1 MGSCGNSLFGKGSQ
15 YIKINGGDF
24 IAVEGSNT
32 VEKLITSDVRM
43 PYKQLLK
50 GRVILKAGQINYL
63 LNHLGVGDNATFLSI
78 KATYDQKSVIEMDNY
93 ISYSYYDYPVQ
104 NLTFAQMLVLTGNS
118 SNRIPQLYL
127 NNPNTKYPVILDVM
141 VGVVDDSYSFFNDD
155 VNQSGTS
162 FTGLEYTDIKSF
174 VVGESIA
181 VYDKNATPRA
191 LIYIGLSYINSITL
205 NGNFLVI
212 DDESYGSVFLHFL
225 TEYDARQ
232 AHSLLN
238 YVLEH
243 PNVDISNI
251 IPENDDVTPVI
262 YFNATAGTGGD
273 YILYND
279 GITIGTTF
287 STPYNTF
294 SNGFTFSTS
303 ISLSTYGTAGIIQ
316 KSNLKDL
323 LIDYVNDDRDGV
335 IELMDSN
342 LIINNSTGVVNSIGL
357 TGSYSLKFDFT
368 DLANNNLQNVVVNL
382 NII

>member
-181 VYDKNATPRA
+181 VYDKNVTPRA

-262 YFNATAGTGGD
+262 YFNATAGTGGA

>member
-32 VEKLITSDVRM
+32 VEKLITSDLRM

-104 NLTFAQMLVLTGNS
+104 NLTFAQILVLTGNS

-141 VGVVDDSYSFFNDD
+141 VGVIDDSYSFFNDD
-155 VNQSGTS
+155 INQSGTS

-181 VYDKNATPRA
+181 IYDKNTPARA
-191 LIYIGLSYINSITL
+191 LVYLGLNYINSILL
-205 NGNFLVI
+205 NGSFIVI
-212 DDESYGSVFLHFL
+212 DDESYGSIYLHFL
-225 TEYDARQ
+225 SEYDAIQ

-238 YVLEH
+238 YILEN
-243 PNVDISNI
+243 PNVDVDNI
-251 IPENDDVTPVI
+251 IPLDDDTSPI
-262 YFNATAGTGGD
+262 INFNSTAGSLGEYITFNGATAGVPYTTESGS
-273 YILYND
+273 
-279 GITIGTTF
+279 TF
-287 STPYNTF
+287 STT
-294 SNGFTFSTS
+294 
-303 ISLSTYGTAGIIQ
+303 ISLSEYGTDGILT
-316 KSNLKDL
+316 KSMLKDL
-323 LIDYVNDDRDGV
+323 LIDYVDDNRDGV

-342 LIINNSTGVVNSIGL
+342 LIIKNSNNFVESIGL
-357 TGSYSLKFDFT
+357 IGTYSLSFDFT
-368 DLANNNLQNVVVNL
+368 DLAHNNLNNIVVNL
-382 NII
+382 DII

>member
-141 VGVVDDSYSFFNDD
+141 VGVIDDSYSFFNDD

-279 GITIGTTF
+279 GITIGATF

-357 TGSYSLKFDFT
+357 TGSYSLKFDFA

>member
-32 VEKLITSDVRM
+32 VEKLITSDIRM

-141 VGVVDDSYSFFNDD
+141 VGVIDDSYSFFNDD
-155 VNQSGTS
+155 INQSGTS

-279 GITIGTTF
+279 GVTIGATW

-294 SNGFTFSTS
+294 NNGFTFSTS

-342 LIINNSTGVVNSIGL
+342 LIINSSTGVVNSIGL
-357 TGSYSLKFDFT
+357 TGTYSLKFDLA

>member
-1 MGSCGNSLFGKGSQ
+1 MGGCGNSLFGKGSQ

-32 VEKLITSDVRM
+32 VEKLITSDLRM

-78 KATYDQKSVIEMDNY
+78 KASYNQKSVIEMDNY

-104 NLTFAQMLVLTGNS
+104 NLTFAQLLVLTGNS

-141 VGVVDDSYSFFNDD
+141 VGVIDDSYSFFNDD
-155 VNQSGTS
+155 INQSGTS

-174 VVGESIA
+174 VVGESI
-181 VYDKNATPRA
+181 VIYDKNTPARA
-191 LIYIGLSYINSITL
+191 LVYLALNYINSIIL
-205 NGNFLVI
+205 NGSFIII
-212 DDESYGSVFLHFL
+212 DDESYGSIYLHFL
-225 TEYDARQ
+225 TEYDAIQ

-238 YVLEH
+238 YILEN
-243 PNVDISNI
+243 PDVDVDNI
-251 IPENDDVTPVI
+251 IALDDVAPI
-262 YFNATAGTGGD
+262 IHFNSTAGSLGEYISFNGATAAVPYTSSVG
-273 YILYND
+273 N
-279 GITIGTTF
+279 TF
-287 STPYNTF
+287 STT
-294 SNGFTFSTS
+294 
-303 ISLSTYGTAGIIQ
+303 ISLSENGTDGVLT
-316 KSNLKDL
+316 KSVLKDL
-323 LIDYVNDDRDGV
+323 LIDHVDDNRDGV

-342 LIINNSTGVVNSIGL
+342 LILKKSGDFVESILL
-357 TGSYSLKFDFT
+357 TGTYSLSFDFT
-368 DLANNNLQNVVVNL
+368 DLAHNSLSNVVVDL

>member
-262 YFNATAGTGGD
+262 YFNATAGTGGA

-279 GITIGTTF
+279 GITIGATF

-357 TGSYSLKFDFT
+357 TGSYSLKFDFN

>member
-32 VEKLITSDVRM
+32 VEKLITSDLRM

-104 NLTFAQMLVLTGNS
+104 NLTFAQILVLTGNS

-141 VGVVDDSYSFFNDD
+141 VGVIDDSYSFFNDD
-155 VNQSGTS
+155 INQSGTS

-174 VVGESIA
+174 VVGESIV
-181 VYDKNATPRA
+181 VYNKNNPVRA
-191 LIYIGLSYINSITL
+191 LVYLGLNYINSILL
-205 NGNFLVI
+205 NGSFIVI
-212 DDESYGSVFLHFL
+212 DDESYGSIYLHFL
-225 TEYDARQ
+225 SEYDAIQ

-238 YVLEH
+238 YILEN
-243 PNVDISNI
+243 PNVNVDDI
-251 IPENDDVTPVI
+251 IPLNDNKSPII
-262 YFNATAGTGGD
+262 YFNSTAGSLGEYITFNGATAGVPYTTESGS
-273 YILYND
+273 
-279 GITIGTTF
+279 TF
-287 STPYNTF
+287 STT
-294 SNGFTFSTS
+294 
-303 ISLSTYGTAGIIQ
+303 ISLSEYGTDEILT
-316 KSNLKDL
+316 KSMLKDL
-323 LIDYVNDDRDGV
+323 LIDYVDDNRDGV

-342 LIINNSTGVVNSIGL
+342 LIIKNSNSFIESIGL
-357 TGSYSLKFDFT
+357 IGTYSLSFDFT
-368 DLANNNLQNVVVNL
+368 DLAHNNLNNIVVNL
-382 NII
+382 DII

>member
-1 MGSCGNSLFGKGSQ
+1 MSSCGNSLFGKGSQ

-24 IAVEGSNT
+24 IAIEGSNT
-32 VEKLITSDVRM
+32 VEKLVTSDVRM

-50 GRVILKAGQINYL
+50 GRVMLKAGQVNYL

-104 NLTFAQMLVLTGNS
+104 SLTFAQLLVLTGNS

-127 NNPNTKYPVILDVM
+127 NNPNTKYPVILDIM
-141 VGVVDDSYSFFNDD
+141 VGVIDDSYSFFNDD
-155 VNQSGTS
+155 INQSGTS

-181 VYDKNATPRA
+181 VYDKNSPARA
-191 LIYIGLSYINSITL
+191 LIYLGLSYINSITL
-205 NGNFLVI
+205 NGNFLII
-212 DDESYGSVFLHFL
+212 DDESFGAVFLSFL
-225 TEYDARQ
+225 TEYDAIQ

-238 YVLEH
+238 YLLEH
-243 PNVDISNI
+243 PSIDIDDI
-251 IPENDDVTPVI
+251 MPKNDDIAPDI
-262 YFNATAGTGGD
+262 YFNSTAGAGGD

-279 GITIGTTF
+279 GITIGATF
-287 STPYNTF
+287 GAPYNTYN
-294 SNGFTFSTS
+294 NGFTFSTT
-303 ISLSTYGTAGIIQ
+303 ISLSTYGTAGAIQ
-316 KSNLKDL
+316 KGILKDL
-323 LIDYVNDDRDGV
+323 LIDYVEDNRDGV

-342 LIINNSTGVVNSIGL
+342 LIINSSLGTVESIGL
-357 TGSYSLKFDFT
+357 IGTYSLKFDFS
-368 DLANNNLQNVVVNL
+368 DLANNGLQNVVVNL

>member
-1 MGSCGNSLFGKGSQ
+1 MSCANSLFGKGSQ

-32 VEKLITSDVRM
+32 VEKLITSDIRM

-50 GRVILKAGQINYL
+50 GRVMLKAGQINYL

-78 KATYDQKSVIEMDNY
+78 KATYDQKSVIEADNY
-93 ISYSYYDYPVQ
+93 ITYSYYDYPVQ
-104 NLTFAQMLVLTGNS
+104 NLNFAQLLVLTGNS
-118 SNRIPQLYL
+118 TNRIPQLYL

-141 VGVVDDSYSFFNDD
+141 VGVIDDSYSFFNDD
-155 VNQSGTS
+155 INQSGTS

-181 VYDKNATPRA
+181 VYDKNVPAKA
-191 LIYIGLSYINSITL
+191 LIYLGLSFINSISL
-205 NGNFLVI
+205 NGTFLVI

-225 TEYDARQ
+225 TEYDAIQ

-243 PNVDISNI
+243 PSINIDNI
-251 IPENDDVTPVI
+251 IPENDGTAPII
-262 YFNATAGTGGD
+262 YFNSTAGVSGE
-273 YILYND
+273 YISFNGATSGVPYNTVS
-279 GITIGTTF
+279 GYTF
-287 STPYNTF
+287 STT
-294 SNGFTFSTS
+294 
-303 ISLSTYGTAGIIQ
+303 ISLSTYGTAGFIE
-316 KSNLKDL
+316 KSILKDL
-323 LIDYVNDDRDGV
+323 LIDYVNDNRDGV

-342 LIINNSTGVVNSIGL
+342 LVINSSTGVINSIGL
-357 TGSYSLKFDFT
+357 VGTYSLAFNFT
-368 DLANNNLQNVVVNL
+368 DLAHNGLNGVVVGL

>member
-141 VGVVDDSYSFFNDD
+141 VGVIDDSYSFFNDD
-155 VNQSGTS
+155 INQSGTS

-181 VYDKNATPRA
+181 VYDKNTTPRA
-191 LIYIGLSYINSITL
+191 LIYIGLSYINTITL

-243 PNVDISNI
+243 PNVNISTI

-279 GITIGTTF
+279 GITIGATF

-294 SNGFTFSTS
+294 SDGFTFSTS

-357 TGSYSLKFDFT
+357 TGSYSLKFDFV

>member
-181 VYDKNATPRA
+181 VYDKNVTPRA

-279 GITIGTTF
+279 GITIGATF

>member
-32 VEKLITSDVRM
+32 VEKLITSDIKM

-78 KATYDQKSVIEMDNY
+78 KATYNQKSVIEMDNY
-93 ISYSYYDYPVQ
+93 ISYSYYDYPVL

-141 VGVVDDSYSFFNDD
+141 VGVIDDSYSFFNDD
-155 VNQSGTS
+155 INQSGTS

-174 VVGESIA
+174 VVGESIV
-181 VYDKNATPRA
+181 VYNKNNPVRA
-191 LIYIGLSYINSITL
+191 LVYLGLNYINSILL
-205 NGNFLVI
+205 NGSFIVI
-212 DDESYGSVFLHFL
+212 DDESYGSIYLHFL
-225 TEYDARQ
+225 SEYDAIQ

-238 YVLEH
+238 YILEN
-243 PNVDISNI
+243 PNVNVDDI
-251 IPENDDVTPVI
+251 IPLNDNKSPII
-262 YFNATAGTGGD
+262 YFNSTAGSLGEYITFNGATAGVP
-273 YILYND
+273 Y
-279 GITIGTTF
+279 TTE
-287 STPYNTF
+287 S
-294 SNGFTFSTS
+294 GLAFSTS
-303 ISLSTYGTAGIIQ
+303 ISLSEYGTDGILT
-316 KSNLKDL
+316 KSMLKDL
-323 LIDYVNDDRDGV
+323 LIDYVDDNRDGV

-342 LIINNSTGVVNSIGL
+342 LIIKNSNNFVESIGL
-357 TGSYSLKFDFT
+357 TGTYSLSFDFT
-368 DLANNNLQNVVVNL
+368 DLAHNGFDDIVMNLH
-382 NII
+382 II